1 MKLCFLISMH
11 QKNREPNYDLLK
23 KFASEC
29 FMPLTYGG
37 GIDNM
42 HKQKKFFL

>member
-1 MKLCFLISMH
+1 MLLDIEVS
-11 QKNREPNYDLLK
+11 KNREPNYDLLK

-29 FMPLTYGG
+29 FYATYGG

-42 HKQKKFFL
+42 HKAEKIFL